1 MRYDKVFRFLL
12 FAFIIGSALGLVG
25 GLVLG
30 GERHASA
37 HSTKAPAG
45 KGKAT
50 TSTTA
55 ADKAPE
61 PMTAERARAI
71 GANELGMVLVLEY
84 HKITKP
90 EDQNAPEPDYC
101 RSALHFKQDIELLK
115 SEGYYPIT
123 VKELATG
130 NIAIPAGKSPVVL
143 TFDDSSPGQYRVL
156 EDGSIDPE
164 CAVGILQAAAKDGT
178 WPMKASFFVLL
189 DVTPPDNIL
198 FGQPDLQ
205 QEKMRNLVKWGCEV
219 GSHTYTH
226 LNFQKSTS
234 DVIRKELA
242 LSKQKIEQLVGG
254 DYQVYTLCVPYGAY
268 PEDVSILRN
277 GEHEGVSYAYKAAL
291 EVAGGPSY
299 SPFST
304 KFDPMRILR
313 IEVQHDAL
321 KRAVDNLKK
330 NPDLR
335 YISDGDPAVVSVPA
349 STSEKLG
356 NLADKLGRPVIT
368 Y

>member
-1 MRYDKVFRFLL
+1 MNW
-12 FAFIIGSALGLVG
+12 AWCWS
-25 GLVLG
+25 
-30 GERHASA
+30 
-37 HSTKAPAG
+37 
-45 KGKAT
+45 
-50 TSTTA
+50 
-55 ADKAPE
+55 
-61 PMTAERARAI
+61 
-71 GANELGMVLVLEY
+71 LEY

-130 NIAIPAGKSPVVL
+130 NIAIPPCKSPVVL

-189 DVTPPDNIL
+189 DVTPRTTSSSVNQTCSRRRCATWSSGAVRWKPHLHTFELPEIN
-198 FGQPDLQ
+198 FGRHSQRARALQ
-205 QEKMRNLVKWGCEV
+205 AEDR
-219 GSHTYTH
+219 
-226 LNFQKSTS
+226 
-234 DVIRKELA
+234 A
-242 LSKQKIEQLVGG
+242 VGG
-254 DYQVYTLCVPYGAY
+254 RRLSGIHAVRALRRAY
-268 PEDVSILRN
+268 PEDVSILRS

-304 KFDPMRILR
+304 
-313 IEVQHDAL
+313 
-321 KRAVDNLKK
+321 
-330 NPDLR
+330 
-335 YISDGDPAVVSVPA
+335 S
-349 STSEKLG
+349 STPC
-356 NLADKLGRPVIT
+356 A
-368 Y
+368 YCA